1 MMDLCKKIDEKIN
14 ALTEKARITGKP
26 EIIRVKAR
34 NRSVLGQIIRTKEQA
49 DDCMAAL
56 KRCFDSK

>member
-1 MMDLCKKIDEKIN
+1 MIDVREKIDEKIN

-34 NRSVLGQIIRTKEQA
+34 NRSALGLMVRTKEQA
-49 DDCMAAL
+49 DACMAAL
-56 KRCFDSK
+56 RRSFEPE